1 VSINHS
7 ILLTRLTSAYLS
19 STLLL
24 DTVLDGGRHSAE
36 APSKKRKL
44 EYNESKYRAIN
55 IPPSQLAMPSN
66 FRNAMDSEHHG
77 REVYIHNRPIDF
89 SSVPLTLISPI
100 FGRLSDDMFSDNKP
114 RSNDFAPARN
124 LANMLSIL
132 EKEEKLRKAK
142 FLQWLTE
149 TFEDIKNGIITKG
162 NLLPS
167 VALQSRK
174 GKSPVLV
181 ADITIDASGRKNYGT
196 DGHVEM
202 GDYVLLI
209 TEGKRE
215 LGELS
220 ADPHWQ
226 LMAYFRAYY
235 AQKRCSYKVG
245 ESCLPAILVAY
256 YGWSVHPF
264 GETPRLFADAF

>member
-1 VSINHS
+1 
-7 ILLTRLTSAYLS
+7 
-19 STLLL
+19 
-24 DTVLDGGRHSAE
+24 
-36 APSKKRKL
+36 
-44 EYNESKYRAIN
+44 
-55 IPPSQLAMPSN
+55 
-66 FRNAMDSEHHG
+66 
-77 REVYIHNRPIDF
+77 
-89 SSVPLTLISPI
+89 
-100 FGRLSDDMFSDNKP
+100 MFSDNKL
-114 RSNDFAPARN
+114 RSNDFAPARD

-132 EKEEKLRKAK
+132 EKAEKLRKAK
-142 FLQWLTE
+142 FLQWWTE
-149 TFEDIKNGIITKG
+149 TVEDIKSGIITK
-162 NLLPS
+162 S

-174 GKSPVLV
+174 GKSLVLV
-181 ADITIDASGRKNYGT
+181 ADITIDASERKKYGT

-245 ESCLPAILVAY
+245 ESCLPAILIAY
-256 YGWSVHPF
+256 YGMFIPLARIRVCLLTHF
-264 GETPRLFADAF
+264 RVVC